1 MDRDGREL
9 LVLLAS
15 WALLPA
21 LSWAALVV
29 DERRLPRAQ
38 LARAWPPA
46 TRSLA
51 VLWFGPLAVVLHFA
65 RTRGSFDG
73 LAQVGRKALGLGLG
87 LAIAALLVAIATAV
101 LEALAAVLG
110 VPS

>member
-1 MDRDGREL
+1 VDRDGREL

-15 WALLPA
+15 WALLPS
-21 LSWAALVV
+21 LSWAALVI
-29 DERRLPRAQ
+29 DERRMPSAQ

-65 RTRGSFDG
+65 RTRGSFESFAA
-73 LAQVGRKALGLGLG
+73 LGRKALGVALGL
-87 LAIAALLVAIATAV
+87 LVAALLIALATFV
-101 LEALAAVLG
+101 LEALAALLG
-110 VPS
+110 V